1 MFQTSLP
8 SSNPRGRLFVL
19 FEFSAIAVLAL
30 VLAGC
35 SIRKMAVNG
44 MAKSMSESSIVYAR
58 DDDPEL
64 VEDAF
69 PFLLKTIESLLE
81 EVPENKEL
89 LITACE
95 AFTSY
100 AQAFVAV
107 PADVVEEDDLAAAR
121 AQRQRASKL
130 FVRARGYGLRA
141 LELSHAGIVEG
152 LNQEPEVALEATE
165 IKDLPALFWTGAA
178 WALAINVAKG
188 DMEMVADFNIA
199 NALLQRAKT
208 LEPGWNG
215 GSIHEVMITLE
226 AARPHGGE
234 ESLLA
239 ARMHF
244 DRAIELSRGEKAGP
258 YVSLAEAV
266 SIKEQNVEEF
276 QDLLA
281 EALAIDPDAALDHR
295 LTNTLAQRRARW
307 LLDHTEDFFI
317 EYEEDEDDQ

>member
-1 MFQTSLP
+1 M
-8 SSNPRGRLFVL
+8 
-19 FEFSAIAVLAL
+19 AIAVLAL
-30 VLAGC
+30 LLAGC

-58 DDDPEL
+58 DEDPEL

-69 PFLLKTIESLLE
+69 PFLLKTIEGLLE
-81 EVPENKEL
+81 EVPENQEL
-89 LITACE
+89 LVTACE

-107 PADVVEEDDLAAAR
+107 PADIVEEDDLAAAR
-121 AQRQRASKL
+121 AQRQRARKL

-141 LELSHAGIVEG
+141 LELSHPGIVEG
-152 LNQEPEVALEATE
+152 LNQDPDAALETTE
-165 IKDLPALFWTGAA
+165 IEELPALFWTGAA

-199 NALLQRAKT
+199 NALLHRAKT

-226 AARPHGGE
+226 AARPDGGE
-234 ESLLA
+234 ESLRV

-281 EALAIDPDAALDHR
+281 NALAVDPNAALDHR
-295 LTNTLAQRRARW
+295 LTNVLAQNRARW

-317 EYEEDEDDQ
+317 DYEGDEDDQ

>member
-1 MFQTSLP
+1 MFQSK
-8 SSNPRGRLFVL
+8 NPFSRRRGRLVL
-19 FEFSAIAVLAL
+19 GLTAIAALAL

-44 MAKSMSESSIVYAR
+44 MAKSMSESSVVYAR

-64 VEDAF
+64 VEGAF

-89 LITACE
+89 LVTACE

-100 AQAFVAV
+100 SQAFVAV
-107 PADVVEEDDLAAAR
+107 PADVVEQKDLAAAR
-121 AQRQRASKL
+121 AQRHRANKL
-130 FVRARGYGLRA
+130 FVRAREYGLRA
-141 LELSHAGIVEG
+141 LELSHPGVIDG
-152 LNQEPEVALEATE
+152 LNHDPDVALESTKPE
-165 IKDLPALFWTGAA
+165 DLPALFWTGAA

-199 NALLQRAKT
+199 NALLRRAET
-208 LEPGWNG
+208 LDPGWNG
-215 GSIHEVMITLE
+215 GSIQEVMITLE
-226 AARPHGGE
+226 AARPNGGD
-234 ESLLA
+234 ESLAA
-239 ARMHF
+239 AREHF
-244 DRAIELSRGEKAGP
+244 HRAIELSHGEKAGP

-276 QDLLA
+276 QELLA
-281 EALAIDPDAALDHR
+281 EALAIDPDIAVDHR
-295 LTNTLAQRRARW
+295 LTNVLAQKRARW

-317 EYEEDEDDQ
+317 DYEPDEGDQ